1 MCSILTKS
9 SQNFMLCLY
18 IRNYIHLASSVRV
31 SVFDPVCIFD
41 FYCLI
46 IFVVSDGS
54 SGGVFVCVDARMH
67 VHEYVCVCMQ
77 VCMCLWFVTN
87 TIFHQK
93 QHMHIY

>member
-54 SGGVFVCVDARMH
+54 SGGVFVCVC
-67 VHEYVCVCMQ
+67 VCVWTHA
-77 VCMCLWFVTN
+77 CMCMSMCVCACKCACVCGL
-87 TIFHQK
+87 
-93 QHMHIY
+93 